1 MNVIDNDKLSA
12 TIATALADAQAR
24 GVALEDHEATLLHDL
39 LHGALLEAFTD
50 VSGALAP
57 VLGRLDAL
65 NSTITAAIGESASWR
80 AEIGALIVLL
90 QRLDGATAMLH
101 LGLAIPPIA
110 ARPAETGQGETK

>member
-12 TIATALADAQAR
+12 TIATALADAQNR
-24 GVALEDHEATLLHDL
+24 GVVLEDHASAAIHDI

-65 NSTITAAIGESASWR
+65 NSTITAAIGESAAWR

-90 QRLDGATAMLH
+90 QRLDGATAKLH
-101 LGLAIPPIA
+101 LGLAIPPA